1 MGTQGYLLMA
11 ESVVEN
17 TRPTPPT
24 LPTNMVLRVLNFGI
38 KAVVEMRRG
47 CEEHTQSC
55 WVRNEVEVFTE
66 SQSSPSLIMVPSM
79 WGFCFSTSQLSFS
92 ALGPQVNPYLRQ
104 SPCTLQAF
112 IHECHSGRNWV

>member
-66 SQSSPSLIMVPSM
+66 SQSSPSLINHGAMLCGGSVSPPAS
-79 WGFCFSTSQLSFS
+79 CLSQL
-92 ALGPQVNPYLRQ
+92 
-104 SPCTLQAF
+104 
-112 IHECHSGRNWV
+112 